1 MLAATINPCLSVY
14 IRLNSGI
21 LQYTTYHTTYVHV
34 LIFVKCCTRE
44 EFAVDI
50 ECMPGCDTTVTL
62 PTLANMQQ
70 SASSKDALMW
80 KGGKKVKTAKMAKG
94 RQTVSGRVQGLCYRL
109 LNVTVTF
116 YYSGT
121 CNQNIFTNLSLCFCL
136 FSLSQRCRQKLTK
149 VYHERHHAVAVM
161 VSVINSSSLDS
172 SAACQFQRFIIYSCS
187 FSLPS
192 ASGRPILDFALIK
205 TCSLEISNQSNGI
218 RLLVTMPK

>member
-1 MLAATINPCLSVY
+1 MQTLSSDRGCQLQANYFWSNTGVDVLYILRGDEMLAATINPCLSVY
-14 IRLNSGI
+14 HISHHICSCAHFCQVLHKRGI
-21 LQYTTYHTTYVHV
+21 CCWHWMHAWMWYHSDSPHTGKHAAVSIFKGCTHV
-34 LIFVKCCTRE
+34 ER
-44 EFAVDI
+44 
-50 ECMPGCDTTVTL
+50 
-62 PTLANMQQ
+62 
-70 SASSKDALMW
+70 
-80 KGGKKVKTAKMAKG
+80 GKKVKTAKMAKG

-172 SAACQFQRFIIYSCS
+172 SAACQF
-187 FSLPS
+187 
-192 ASGRPILDFALIK
+192 
-205 TCSLEISNQSNGI
+205 
-218 RLLVTMPK
+218 

>member
-1 MLAATINPCLSVY
+1 MFMCSFLSSAAQERNLLLTLNACLDVIPQWLSPHWQTC
-14 IRLNSGI
+14 SSQH
-21 LQYTTYHTTYVHV
+21 LQRMHSCG
-34 LIFVKCCTRE
+34 K
-44 EFAVDI
+44 
-50 ECMPGCDTTVTL
+50 
-62 PTLANMQQ
+62 
-70 SASSKDALMW
+70 
-80 KGGKKVKTAKMAKG
+80 GKKVKTAKMAKG

-172 SAACQFQRFIIYSCS
+172 SAACQF
-187 FSLPS
+187 
-192 ASGRPILDFALIK
+192 
-205 TCSLEISNQSNGI
+205 
-218 RLLVTMPK
+218 